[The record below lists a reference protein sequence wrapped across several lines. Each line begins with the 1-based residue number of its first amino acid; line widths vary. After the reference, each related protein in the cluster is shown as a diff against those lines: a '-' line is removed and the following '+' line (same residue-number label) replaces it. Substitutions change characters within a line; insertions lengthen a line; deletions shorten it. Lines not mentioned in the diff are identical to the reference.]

1 MIPLSDE
8 NVSIRQPV
16 MTWALLAA
24 MFAVWIFVEGAGF
37 NDLALITSVCNLG
50 MVPGEITH
58 QAPLG
63 FALPLG
69 HGMAC
74 VIDNSPVNIFTPLIS
89 MFLHGGWL
97 HILGNAVF
105 FWVFARA
112 VEDTMGPWR
121 FLAFYL
127 LCGLIAAATQIASD
141 PASPV
146 PTVGA
151 SGAIS
156 GIMGA
161 YLLLYPRVRVHML
174 FIFVIFFKVFRIP
187 AWLVLIWWFGVQL
200 LTALPELNS
209 TGPDLSG
216 GVAVWAHVGGFLAGL
231 LLIRVFVKPEYMVQ
245 RARLRAHML
254 HPLPP
259 V

>member
-8 NVSIRQPV
+8 NLSLRTPV
-16 MTWALLAA
+16 MTWALLAV

-37 NDLALITSVCNLG
+37 NDNTLMAAVCNLG

-58 QAPLG
+58 RAVLG
-63 FALPLG
+63 YALPMTPGL
-69 HGMAC
+69 AC
-74 VIDNSPVNIFTPLIS
+74 VIDNSRINIFTPLIS
-89 MFLHGGWL
+89 IFLHGGWL

-121 FLAFYL
+121 FLAFFL
-127 LCGLIAAATQIASD
+127 ICGLAAAATQIASD

-156 GIMGA
+156 GVMGA
-161 YLLLYPRVRVHML
+161 YLVLYPRVRVHML

-187 AWLVLIWWFGVQL
+187 AWMVLIWWFGVQL
-200 LTALPELNS
+200 LTALPSLS
-209 TGPDLSG
+209 SPGPDISG
-216 GVAVWAHVGGFLAGL
+216 GVAVWAHVGGFLTGL
-231 LLIRVFVKPEYMVQ
+231 VLIRAFVRPELMAQ
-245 RARLRAHML
+245 RQRMMAALRPA
-254 HPLPP
+254 
-259 V
+259 

>member
-8 NVSIRQPV
+8 NLSLRTPV

-37 NDLALITSVCNLG
+37 NDNTLLAAVCNLG

-58 QAPLG
+58 RAALG
-63 FALPLG
+63 YALP
-69 HGMAC
+69 MAPGLSC
-74 VIDNSPVNIFTPLIS
+74 VIDNSRINIFTPLIS

-127 LCGLIAAATQIASD
+127 ICGLVAAATQIASN

-156 GIMGA
+156 GVMGA
-161 YLLLYPRVRVHML
+161 YLVLYPRVRVHML
-174 FIFVIFFKVFRIP
+174 FIFIIFFKVFRIP
-187 AWLVLIWWFGVQL
+187 AWMVLIWWFGVQL
-200 LTALPELNS
+200 LTALPSLS
-209 TGPDLSG
+209 SSGPDISG
-216 GVAVWAHVGGFLAGL
+216 GVAVWAHVGGFLTGL
-231 LLIRVFVKPEYMVQ
+231 VLIRAFVRPELMARRQ
-245 RARLRAHML
+245 RMMAALRPA
-254 HPLPP
+254 
-259 V
+259 

>member
-8 NVSIRQPV
+8 NVLFRQPL

-37 NDLALITSVCNLG
+37 NDVALMSAVCNLG

-58 QAPLG
+58 MAPLG
-63 FALPLG
+63 YQLPLAPG
-69 HGMAC
+69 LAC
-74 VIDNSPVNIFTPLIS
+74 VIDNSRINIFTPLIS
-89 MFLHGGWL
+89 IFLHGGWL

-121 FLAFYL
+121 FLAFFL
-127 LCGLIAAATQIASD
+127 TCGLIAAASQIASD

-156 GIMGA
+156 GVMGA
-161 YLLLYPRVRVHML
+161 YLVLYPRVRIHML
-174 FIFVIFFKVFRIP
+174 FIFIIFFKVFRIP
-187 AWLVLIWWFGVQL
+187 AWIVLIWWFGVQV
-200 LTALPELNS
+200 LTALPSLS
-209 TGPDLSG
+209 AQGPDITG
-216 GVAVWAHVGGFLAGL
+216 GVAVWAHVGGFLTGL
-231 LLIRVFVKPEYMVQ
+231 LLIRAFVKPELMAQ
-245 RARLRAHML
+245 RAQMMHAYE
-254 HPLPP
+254 LP
-259 V
+259 

>member
-8 NVSIRQPV
+8 NLSLRTPV

-37 NDLALITSVCNLG
+37 NDNTLMAAVCNLG

-58 QAPLG
+58 RAALG
-63 FALPLG
+63 YALPMAPGL
-69 HGMAC
+69 AC
-74 VIDNSPVNIFTPLIS
+74 VIDNSRINIFTPLIS

-127 LCGLIAAATQIASD
+127 ICGLVAAATQIASN

-156 GIMGA
+156 GVMGA
-161 YLLLYPRVRVHML
+161 YLVLYPRVRVHML
-174 FIFVIFFKVFRIP
+174 FIFIIFFKVFRIP
-187 AWLVLIWWFGVQL
+187 AWMVLIWWFGVQL
-200 LTALPELNS
+200 LTALPSLS
-209 TGPDLSG
+209 SSGPDISG
-216 GVAVWAHVGGFLAGL
+216 GVAVWAHVGGFLTGL
-231 LLIRVFVKPEYMVQ
+231 VLIRAFVRPELMARRQ
-245 RARLRAHML
+245 RMMAALRPA
-254 HPLPP
+254 
-259 V
+259 

>member
-8 NVSIRQPV
+8 NLYLRPPV
-16 MTWALLAA
+16 MTLVLLGV
-24 MFAVWIFVEGAGF
+24 MFAVWLFVEGAGF
-37 NDLALITSVCNLG
+37 DDYAMMAAVCNLG

-58 QAPLG
+58 LAPLG
-63 FALPLG
+63 YALPLAPG
-69 HGMAC
+69 LAC
-74 VIDNSPVNIFTPLIS
+74 VIDNSRINIFTPLIS
-89 MFLHGGWL
+89 IFLHGGWL

-121 FLAFYL
+121 FLAFFL
-127 LCGLIAAATQIASD
+127 TCGLIAGISQIASS

-156 GIMGA
+156 GVMGA

-174 FIFVIFFKVFRIP
+174 FIFIIFFKVFRIP
-187 AWLVLIWWFGVQL
+187 AWIVLIWWFGVQV
-200 LTALPELNS
+200 LTALPSLS
-209 TGPDLSG
+209 SPGPNVSG
-216 GVAVWAHVGGFLAGL
+216 GVAVWAHVGGFLSGL
-231 LLIRVFVKPEYMVQ
+231 LLIRAFVKPKLIEE
-245 RARLRAHML
+245 RAQMMRAYR
-254 HPLPP
+254 PA
-259 V
+259 